1 MNEEFFED
9 LFHYLTDEPGA
20 AKAGDVI
27 YVQRTFYK
35 HYGVYIGNKKVI
47 HFAPKK
53 EGGIAVIHE
62 TTLSKFLGDEAD
74 YHVVDFSGEK
84 VYTRETTVRRAKR
97 CLGIKGYDLI
107 SSNCEHFALWCRTG
121 HKYSTQ
127 VEDPEKALPPELK
140 LLLDLGK

>member
-9 LFHYLTDEPGA
+9 LFHYFTDEQKEA
-20 AKAGDVI
+20 EAGDVI
-27 YVQRTFYK
+27 YVQRSFYK

-53 EGGIAVIHE
+53 EGGIAIIHK
-62 TTLSKFLGDEAD
+62 TTLSKFLGDETD

-84 VYTRETTVRRAKR
+84 VYTRKATVRRAKR
-97 CLGIKGYDLI
+97 CIGIKGYNLF
-107 SSNCEHFALWCRTG
+107 SANCEHFALWCRTG
-121 HKYSTQ
+121 HRHSTQ
-127 VEDPEKALPPELK
+127 IEDPEKAIPPELK